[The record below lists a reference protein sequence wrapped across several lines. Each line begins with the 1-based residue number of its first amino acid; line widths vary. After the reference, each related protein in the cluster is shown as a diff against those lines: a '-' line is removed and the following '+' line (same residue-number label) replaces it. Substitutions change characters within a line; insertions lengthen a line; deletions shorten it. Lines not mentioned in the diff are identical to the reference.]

1 MNIEGVE
8 SRARA
13 RFLSCALA
21 QDDEIGSRAREFA
34 GELSREL
41 LCSLAHERALLL
53 FRLEALLKS
62 LEAYDP
68 MFPVKL
74 ANPVNARCRRFLA
87 GVIDELRRGAAAS
100 AMPRARRSKAGRLA
114 LAM

>member
-21 QDDEIGSRAREFA
+21 QDDEIGFHARQFA

-41 LCSLAHERALLL
+41 LRAPPHERAQLL
-53 FRLEALLKS
+53 FRLEALLKT

-68 MFPVKL
+68 TFPVKL

-87 GVIDELRRGAAAS
+87 GVIEGLRRGAEPS
-100 AMPRARRSKAGRLA
+100 TMPRARRPKAGRLA

>member
-21 QDDEIGSRAREFA
+21 QDDEIGSQAREFA

-41 LCSLAHERALLL
+41 LRSPPHERALLL
-53 FRLEALLKS
+53 FRLEALLRS

-68 MFPVKL
+68 TFPVKL
-74 ANPVNARCRRFLA
+74 ANPANARCRRFLA
-87 GVIDELRRGAAAS
+87 GVIDALRRGAEPS
-100 AMPRARRSKAGRLA
+100 AMPRARRSRPGRLA